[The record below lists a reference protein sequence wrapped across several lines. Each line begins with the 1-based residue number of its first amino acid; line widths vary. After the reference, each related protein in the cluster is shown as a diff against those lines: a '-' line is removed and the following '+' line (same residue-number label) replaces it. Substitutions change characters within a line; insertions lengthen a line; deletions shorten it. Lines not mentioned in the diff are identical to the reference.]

1 MVISTGL
8 ARDPAALR
16 VEAADIIV
24 SVSTSSTLLSAGRDE
39 KPPTQGQVKSAAM
52 EPATLLRTLDRN
64 ARGLCAAQYAPLC
77 RASAARRR
85 LCNHWRIIDNPLPP
99 I

>member
-16 VEAADIIV
+16 VEADIIV

-52 EPATLLRTLDRN
+52 EPATLLRTLDCS
-64 ARGLCAAQYAPLC
+64 ARGMCAAQYARYAAQSA
-77 RASAARRR
+77 RAQALQSLA
-85 LCNHWRIIDNPLPP
+85 IIDNPLPP